1 MENEKIFEL
10 MTKMY
15 SEMQDTK
22 KEMQDTKREMQETK
36 KEMREG
42 FSHVNKRLDKVE
54 HMVTDIE
61 HTHGQKLEALFDGYI
76 QNTQQL
82 DRIEQKVSQHDEFI
96 LRRIQ

>member
-1 MENEKIFEL
+1 

-15 SEMQDTK
+15 SEMQETK
-22 KEMQDTKREMQETK
+22 KEMQDTKREM
-36 KEMREG
+36 REG
-42 FSHVNKRLDKVE
+42 FSHVNKRIDKVE
-54 HMVTDIE
+54 TMITNIE

-82 DRIEQKVSQHDEFI
+82 DRIEEKVSQHEEFI